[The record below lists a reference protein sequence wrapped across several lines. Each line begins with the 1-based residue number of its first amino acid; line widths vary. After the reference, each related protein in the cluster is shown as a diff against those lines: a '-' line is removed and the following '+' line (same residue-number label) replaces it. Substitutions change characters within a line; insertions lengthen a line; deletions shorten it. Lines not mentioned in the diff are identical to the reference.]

1 MFVIIKLKDAAKK
14 AEVLVLVV
22 LMVAVVIYA
31 LPSGNMTA
39 AFGPYGSHTLVID
52 PGHGGIDGG
61 AVSADGHKESD
72 INLAIALK
80 MSALCDFLGIDSVL
94 TRSSDSDNSA
104 DGSYSEHDS
113 LVTRAQIANSAQNA
127 VLISVHQ
134 NKFPSEAVSGAEVMY
149 APIQGSRRLAEIA
162 QESMVNMLDPENRRV
177 ARPAPKELLLT
188 ASVEC
193 PAILAECG
201 FMSNPDEVKRLISDE
216 YQLKIAAALVG
227 SYIQFSC
234 ETENIQG

>member
-1 MFVIIKLKDAAKK
+1 MFVIIKLRDAVKK
-14 AEVLVLVV
+14 AEAIALAVIL
-22 LMVAVVIYA
+22 VAVVIYA
-31 LPSGNMTA
+31 LPSSKMTA
-39 AFGPYGSHTLVID
+39 AFNPYEDHTLVID

-61 AVSADGHKESD
+61 AVSADGYKESD

-80 MSALCDFLGIDSVL
+80 MSSLCDFLGIDSVL
-94 TRSSDSDNSA
+94 TRSDDSDNSA
-104 DGSYSEHDS
+104 DGYSEHDS

-149 APIQGSRRLAEIA
+149 APIQGSRQLAEIA
-162 QESMVNMLDPENRRV
+162 QENMVNMLDTENRRV

-188 ASVEC
+188 ARVEC

-227 SYIQFSC
+227 SYIRFSF
-234 ETENIQG
+234 ETENI